1 MPEEQ
6 EGPSPHSCYGGGHVG
21 TGALRC
27 CCVSHQGRRQHIRPN
42 CLTRPARCPPKHVAA
57 AAGAPG
63 SRPAGWTQQ
72 LGTEPSLPSLTGEGQ
87 IPWAKHQHRAREGR
101 GHTHSGVGPWHDQSG
116 GPLLQEGPLTSKYQ
130 PRRHLAPPSGG
141 LALAGQHR
149 ARHTGQAH
157 APQTDA
163 RERDA
168 GALGERRG

>member
-72 LGTEPSLPSLTGEGQ
+72 LGTESSLPSLTGEGQ
-87 IPWAKHQHRAREGR
+87 IPWAKHQHRQGKGEDT
-101 GHTHSGVGPWHDQSG
+101 HTLEWVPGTTRAG
-116 GPLLQEGPLTSKYQ
+116 GPSCRRDHSRASTSRGVTWPHPQ
-130 PRRHLAPPSGG
+130 VAS
-141 LALAGQHR
+141 LAGQHR